1 MTIYKDFAGLN
12 LCIYDPILSDLG
24 VSSKFSLLQPLLD
37 PLAAIPDNAFNT
49 FGYNLANAPANY
61 SYSLVNSSVG
71 TTINSAP
78 GSLPTYTTT
87 IQVPQNQGIN
97 VWYNTDYQAANS
109 PNSGLTEVR
118 DDSKTLVLLNLHRNG
133 VWGYSSWK
141 QVRLSENSITRKQKT
156 ESCYAHVPPCI
167 TEEITNEVSSEVVKT
182 ANFAGVIPKK
192 ESSFLHSSKKCSPEY
207 TIDPVVTSKYFPLQY
222 NFGYMMKDSRLA
234 EFTLK
239 ADLTNECR
247 HFASDRLND
256 LYTVQLFSS
265 DDYEQASV
273 MYLNNTLNN
282 KHNPIDSI
290 ELIKYREV
298 VYPREVRTYLAST
311 RGRTLY
317 RLQEELLPWRDDRL
331 DRNIDMSIR
340 GQPLSAF
347 ALLARSTTT
356 PRRSRW
362 PLDPSWGYVSYKNL
376 NTNTTVYSRGIYYLA
391 RRGGTFGSYN
401 SLVGFRGYSQASLND
416 SLYTGINANDE
427 TILDLL
433 LPYFNTLMGD
443 PHDITV
449 GLDDA
454 GVLQNNSSQFAYFDY
469 EIGSPGSFFTDATS
483 PFVLLP
489 TYYRRNTT
497 AHPNSF
503 VAPSGLPIDK
513 RVAQPVITDT
523 DSNGNV
529 LYPHL
534 SQREL
539 YSGEAVWTAP
549 LMAGSFRTRPA
560 PPSLGFERQFVPNP
574 KAPFYDTYD
583 KYAEHISRVGKDYGV
598 VPEFNIS
605 NNLEFYLKA
614 GASEANLGFLEVI
627 GGSDKKFTLPSIFH
641 TNNSSLPNFF
651 ETYSNSD
658 FLKLFDVVVEDNK
671 DTITPS
677 VLKLNCKA
685 IKKFMPYRGFYP
697 AERTVDIGEQFYK
710 SYAKNVEI
718 FEGCPLNIYP
728 NLGTNYTGPD
738 LFWMYTSKNAKDYMT
753 ANHAPYPRRNNGGRS
768 IKPIHTALFSPGIL
782 FNTIKSGIAVD
793 WPNVTS
799 SQSGNTIAAAMGYFN
814 HKNYLAGELTETDK
828 LPGYQYSFRDF
839 SLVGDFQEGSIDG
852 HPSAPG
858 PVCPYFSN
866 RIPFEA
872 LSNPEEYMSTFS
884 ITDTDPDML
893 GQTALI
899 NRLGAPVDNYYKL
912 MVNNFLAEVP
922 RFFLEKKR
930 FSTFKS
936 RKQGDPKFGNV
947 PDDSKLYG
955 MRVKIRR
962 TMKNPRYRHVA
973 EGISGDE
980 TSGAVMLPQDRAADP
995 TLTDNIQRVQENFT
1009 MYSRVSAFG
1018 PPCAGIAPNSKYFSF
1033 DQFNHIQGYN
1043 FCFTPPYYH
1052 GESWVDLIFNPSTT
1066 GSNTINDIFRNTT
1079 THKIRFW
1086 QGKNNEF
1093 GTQLP
1098 DAVNAGDWMDK
1109 FSEIDGS
1116 DNICA
1121 GPDSNH
1127 SNSTKM
1133 DFPDN
1138 GSSPNDHGIEKTGL
1152 GARNLGVTLNYN
1164 PGPVNIG
1171 GGLESVYG
1179 TAIKPGEPPTHHCA
1193 TTRFYHGPQ
1202 FSHGI
1207 PGGSGSLAAPINE
1220 NAMHVDSSVNLF
1232 IKASDTTG
1240 ATAFEVNGLTF
1251 KTDSEADEESRW
1263 IIQSKFEC
1271 PMLNFNHI
1279 GNPDS
1284 TGGGRFANFRDSDPH
1299 PFPNDIICKNDQ
1311 IEFFRENNALSSERE
1326 ASLREAQALGAFPKQ
1341 FDSLQQPRGMWHQY
1355 GRLPTEDEGVFIEIT
1370 DIPDDWWRVT
1380 KKCIYNYAS
1389 SKEVLSLADLVGFQ
1403 KGQPQRMGEIADRRI
1418 IREAI
1423 VAVPFKKVDGRRKY
1437 YAIDPDDWEL
1447 AIDNYR
1453 QRKSEENTVGNS
1465 ITRMVRHMDTYVI
1478 PPEMDFL
1485 NRKGIDPFAMYFF
1498 EFTHELSKQDLAD
1511 IWQNLQP
1518 QIGIQHEMAEVEVRH
1533 ELLSNELLGTKRKHS
1548 NASKIIKD
1556 DKQTLFDSE
1565 IKWMVFKVK
1574 QRAHKSYKNLIFGEP
1589 KETIGEC
1596 YNWPY
1601 DYFSLVE
1608 LVKLEA
1614 EVELSD
1620 IQQEETG
1627 QRKPRKITSKRF
1639 QMGDI
1644 NFDRDK

>member
-12 LCIYDPILSDLG
+12 LCIYDPTLNDRGAQGSTVGMHMFLN
-24 VSSKFSLLQPLLD
+24 SSFALD
-37 PLAAIPDNAFNT
+37 DNAYNT
-49 FGYNLANAPANY
+49 FGYQASNAPNNKLATSNL
-61 SYSLVNSSVG
+61 SINSSFG
-71 TTINSAP
+71 AGSFQFSITSN
-78 GSLPTYTTT
+78 GSLT
-87 IQVPQNQGIN
+87 GFGSN
-97 VWYNTDYQAANS
+97 VWYNTDYQAPLS
-109 PNSGLTEVR
+109 PNSGITEVR

-167 TEEITNEVSSEVVKT
+167 TKEITNEVSSEVVKT

-207 TIDPVVTSKYFPLQY
+207 TIDPVVTSKYLPLQY

-265 DDYEQASV
+265 DDYQQASV

-282 KHNPIDSI
+282 SHNPIDSI

-298 VYPREVRTYLAST
+298 VYPREVRTHLAST
-311 RGRTLY
+311 RGRMMF
-317 RLQEELLPWRDDRL
+317 RLQTDLLPWRDDRL
-331 DRNIDMSIR
+331 DRNIEMSIR
-340 GQPLSAF
+340 GKHQ
-347 ALLARSTTT
+347 RSTILA
-356 PRRSRW
+356 PRARLQRSRW
-362 PLDPSWGYVSYKNL
+362 PLDPSWGYLSYLDKD
-376 NTNTTVYSRGIYYLA
+376 TNITNYQRSPYYLS
-391 RRGGTFGSYN
+391 RQSLGGKVN
-401 SLVGFRGYSQASLND
+401 SLVGFAGFSQASLVD
-416 SLYTGINANDE
+416 ALYTGINANE
-427 TILDLL
+427 ANALL
-433 LPYFNTLMGD
+433 TVIVPAYLATLG
-443 PHDITV
+443 HNWDIEL

-469 EIGSPGSFFTDATS
+469 QIGGSTGLNSDFES
-483 PFVLLP
+483 SFVLLP
-489 TYYRRNTT
+489 TYYRKNTT

-503 VAPSGLPIDK
+503 VAPSGMIVDK
-513 RVAQPVITDT
+513 KVGSPVITLT
-523 DSNGNV
+523 NSAGQV

-534 SQREL
+534 RQTEL
-539 YSGEAVWTAP
+539 YSGEALWTAP
-549 LMAGSFRTRPA
+549 LMAGNYLTTLG
-560 PPSLGFERQFVPNP
+560 PPDIGFERTFKPNS

-583 KYAEHISRVGKDYGV
+583 KYAEHISKIGKDYGV

-627 GGSDKKFTLPSIFH
+627 GGSDLKSTVPSISH
-641 TNNSSLPNFF
+641 KNNSRNHDFF

-671 DTITPS
+671 DTLTPS

-685 IKKFMPYRGFYP
+685 IKKFMPYKGFYP

-710 SYAKNVEI
+710 SYAQNVEV
-718 FEGCPLNIYP
+718 FEGCPLNMYP
-728 NLGTNYTGPD
+728 KQSTGYSGPD

-753 ANHAPYPRRNNGGRS
+753 NNHAPLPRKNNGGRS

-814 HKNYLAGELTETDK
+814 HKNYANGDLVITESD
-828 LPGYQYSFRDF
+828 PSYQYAFRDF
-839 SLVGDFQEGSIDG
+839 SLVGDFQEGTIDG
-852 HPSAPG
+852 QSDEER

-872 LSNPEEYMSTFS
+872 LSSPEEYMSTFN

-922 RFFLEKKR
+922 RFFLKKKK
-930 FSTFKS
+930 FSTFRS
-936 RKQGDPKFGNV
+936 RKQGDPKFGNI

-973 EGISGDE
+973 TGTNTDPASG
-980 TSGAVMLPQDRAADP
+980 SIMLPQDRAADP
-995 TLTDNIQRVQENFT
+995 TLTDNVERVQENFT

-1018 PPCAGIAPNSKYFSF
+1018 PPCAGIGPNSKYFTF

-1052 GESWVDLIFNPSTT
+1052 GEAWVDLIFNPSTS

-1086 QGKNNEF
+1086 QGKDNEF

-1098 DAVNAGDWMDK
+1098 TALSASDWMDE
-1109 FSEIDGS
+1109 FSMIDGA

-1121 GPDSNH
+1121 GTLYQH
-1127 SNSTKM
+1127 GSNSRM
-1133 DFPDN
+1133 DDPPD
-1138 GSSPNDHGIEKTGL
+1138 GTAPNDHGIEKTGL
-1152 GARNLGVTLNYN
+1152 GVRNLGTSPSYNAGPLNTYQ
-1164 PGPVNIG
+1164 
-1171 GGLESVYG
+1171 LEGAYD
-1179 TAIKPGEPPTHHCA
+1179 TPIKPGTVPTHHCA
-1193 TTRFYHGPQ
+1193 TNRIYHGLQ

-1207 PGGSGSLAAPINE
+1207 PGESGSLAAPINA

-1232 IKASDTTG
+1232 IKSSDATG
-1240 ATAFEVNGLTF
+1240 ANAFEVNGITF
-1251 KTDSEADEESRW
+1251 KTDDEADEESRW

-1279 GNPDS
+1279 RSPS
-1284 TGGGRFANFRDSDPH
+1284 PSDPY
-1299 PFPNDIICKNDQ
+1299 PNDIISKNDFV
-1311 IEFFRENNALSSERE
+1311 EYLRDNNQLSSNRE
-1326 ASLREAQALGAFPKQ
+1326 SALRTAELAGADPIVSY
-1341 FDSLQQPRGMWHQY
+1341 DSLQQPRGMWHQY
-1355 GRLPTEDEGVFIEIT
+1355 GRLPSEDEGVFIEIT

-1380 KKCIYNYAS
+1380 KKCIYNS
-1389 SKEVLSLADLVGFQ
+1389 THNEILSLADLVGFS

-1418 IREAI
+1418 IREAV

-1437 YAIDPDDWEL
+1437 YAIDPDDWKL
-1447 AIDNYR
+1447 ATDNYR

-1465 ITRMVRHMDTYVI
+1465 IARMVRHMNTYVI

-1485 NRKGIDPFAMYFF
+1485 NRDGIDPFAMYFF
-1498 EFTHELSKQDLAD
+1498 EFTHELTKQDLAD

-1518 QIGIQHEMAEVEVRH
+1518 QIGIQHEMAEVEVSH

-1548 NASKIIKD
+1548 NASNIIKD

-1565 IKWMVFKVK
+1565 IKWMIFKVK

-1589 KETIGEC
+1589 KEVIGDS

-1608 LVKLEA
+1608 LVKIEA

-1627 QRKPRKITSKRF
+1627 QRKPRKITSKRL

-1644 NFDRDK
+1644 NFDRNKQ